1 MKNAGTNQAKSL
13 CRRGSLQL
21 QLQSAILGKIMKNQL
36 SSQVIQNSR
45 CSAAYLLDK
54 SRKRLLQNG
63 HSDEYPKVEKGGVES
78 LISRKYRFG
87 IKRDNFAKGI
97 REHVRLAP
105 KLTETVKGKLSLGAR
120 ILQLGGVEKVFKQ
133 LFSVTDSE
141 KLSKASQCY
150 LSTTSGPIAGL
161 LFISTNKVAFCSERS
176 IKILSPTGKQ
186 LRIYY
191 KVSIPL
197 RKIKR
202 ASASQNLEIPSQKY
216 MEVVTQDNFEFWF
229 MGFLNLRKT
238 LKFLQQVIAS
248 QAQ

>member
-1 MKNAGTNQAKSL
+1 
-13 CRRGSLQL
+13 
-21 QLQSAILGKIMKNQL
+21 MKNQV
-36 SSQVIQNSR
+36 SSQVIQISR
-45 CSAAYLLDK
+45 SSAAYLLGK
-54 SRKRLLQNG
+54 SRKRILQNG

-78 LISRKYRFG
+78 LISRRYRFG
-87 IKRDNFAKGI
+87 IKMDNFAKGI

-120 ILQLGGVEKVFKQ
+120 ILQVGGVEKVFKQ

-141 KLSKASQCY
+141 KLLKASQCY

-176 IKILSPTGKQ
+176 IKIPSPTGKQ
-186 LRIYY
+186 LRIFY

-202 ASASQNLEIPSQKY
+202 ASASQNLEKPSQKY
-216 MEVVTQDNFEFWF
+216 MEIVTQDKFEFWF

-238 LKFLQQVIAS
+238 LKSLQKMMAS
-248 QAQ
+248 HAH